1 MIATKSWGG
10 KNNYDISFL
19 TQKCCIVSM
28 RRMIVP
34 NAIYNFLDIY
44 GELWTLE
51 PKCNIV
57 IKGFNI
63 ISKMTL
69 AMSKQ
74 TITLT
79 KKAKNNE
86 YI

>member
-1 MIATKSWGG
+1 MLGG
-10 KNNYDISFL
+10 RNIKDISFL
-19 TQKCCIVSM
+19 TQKYCIVSM

-34 NAIYNFLDIY
+34 NTIYNFLDIY

-57 IKGFNI
+57 IMGFDI

-69 AMSKQ
+69 AISKQ
-74 TITLT
+74 TITLP
-79 KKAKNNE
+79 KKSKK
-86 YI
+86 

>member
-1 MIATKSWGG
+1 MTTTKCWRGG
-10 KNNYDISFL
+10 RNNKDISFL

-28 RRMIVP
+28 KRMVVP
-34 NAIYNFLDIY
+34 NTIYNFFDIY

-57 IKGFNI
+57 IMGIEF

-69 AMSKQ
+69 AISK
-74 TITLT
+74 
-79 KKAKNNE
+79 
-86 YI
+86 

>member
-1 MIATKSWGG
+1 MFGGWG
-10 KNNYDISFL
+10 NNKDISFL
-19 TQKCCIVSM
+19 TQKCCIVSV

-34 NAIYNFLDIY
+34 DTIYNFFDIY

-57 IKGFNI
+57 IIGFDI
-63 ISKMTL
+63 ISKMAL
-69 AMSKQ
+69 AMSKK

-79 KKAKNNE
+79 KKKSKK
-86 YI
+86 

>member
-1 MIATKSWGG
+1 MIATKCRGG
-10 KNNYDISFL
+10 RNNKDILFL
-19 TQKCCIVSM
+19 TQKCCILSM

-34 NAIYNFLDIY
+34 NTIYNLFDIF

-57 IKGFNI
+57 IMGFNI

-79 KKAKNNE
+79 KKSKK
-86 YI
+86 

>member
-1 MIATKSWGG
+1 MIATKCLGG
-10 KNNYDISFL
+10 GNNKDISFL

-34 NAIYNFLDIY
+34 NTLYYFFDIY

-51 PKCNIV
+51 SKCNIV
-57 IKGFNI
+57 IMGFDI

-79 KKAKNNE
+79 KKSKK
-86 YI
+86 

>member
-1 MIATKSWGG
+1 MIATKCLGG
-10 KNNYDISFL
+10 GGGRNNKDISFL
-19 TQKCCIVSM
+19 TQKCCIVLM

-34 NAIYNFLDIY
+34 NTLYYFFDIY
-44 GELWTLE
+44 GELWILE
-51 PKCNIV
+51 SKCNIV
-57 IKGFNI
+57 IMGFDI

-79 KKAKNNE
+79 KKSKK
-86 YI
+86 